1 MGEAFTFVT
10 LYRYS
15 YILAQILN
23 IYRLLILLS
32 PVRRRS
38 ELGESIHAVGF
49 NESFNYVE
57 FYYYLDI
64 PL

>member
-1 MGEAFTFVT
+1 MFGAPSGLKVFT
-10 LYRYS
+10 
-15 YILAQILN
+15 
-23 IYRLLILLS
+23 
-32 PVRRRS
+32 
-38 ELGESIHAVGF
+38 AVGL